1 MEAAKGVVGVID
13 ASECV
18 VIGSGALGSSVA
30 FHLVKAGRQ
39 VALVDKHALGSQTSP
54 RAAGLTSQARSTDLM
69 TQLARRAV
77 RKIEGF
83 KEETGEEIVFHQ
95 PGALKIARMPDHVE
109 QLRRE
114 VERGQRIG
122 TGVEMISPS
131 EARAKNPFL
140 HTTGILGVIYS
151 PTDLYLEPSQIPNL
165 YTRAAARQGMTMLPD
180 TLVTG
185 IATRNGAVSG
195 VETEHGTIRCETV
208 VDAAGAWLRAVAAL
222 TGAKVAV
229 VPTRHQ
235 LLITEPIEGVDET
248 QPITRIIDANVY
260 ARPDEGGLM
269 LGGYEQ
275 NPLQYGA
282 QALPARFDIADL
294 PLDLGVLRG
303 FANAVREQLPVFE
316 GVPKKIKLRV
326 HRGGLPTMTA
336 DGEHTVGPVPGVRGL
351 YVAGGCCVGG
361 LSMAPA
367 IGEALA
373 AWITDGTP
381 PMDLSPLAPG
391 REGAMDEEALK
402 VACRLQYAHHYWGR
416 VPPS

>member
-1 MEAAKGVVGVID
+1 MID

-30 FHLVKAGRQ
+30 FHLAKAGKQ

-54 RAAGLTSQARSTDLM
+54 RAAGLTSQARGTDLM
-69 TQLARRAV
+69 TQLAKRAV
-77 RKIEGF
+77 RKIEKF
-83 KEETGEEIVFHQ
+83 KEETGEEITFYQ
-95 PGALKIARMPDHVE
+95 PGALKIARRLDHME
-109 QLRRE
+109 QLKRE
-114 VERGQRIG
+114 VERGRRLG
-122 TGVEMISPS
+122 TGVEMISPM

-151 PTDLYLEPSQIPNL
+151 PTDLYLEPSQVPNL
-165 YTRAAARQGMTMLPD
+165 YARAAERHGVTMLPH
-180 TLVTG
+180 TLATG
-185 IATRNGAVSG
+185 IARRNGAVSG
-195 VETEHGTIRCETV
+195 VETEHGTIRCETI

-222 TGAKVAV
+222 SGARVAI

-235 LLITEPIEGVDET
+235 LLITEPIEGVDSM
-248 QPITRIIDANVY
+248 QPITLIIDVNVY

-275 NPLQYGA
+275 TPLQYSA
-282 QALPARFDIADL
+282 HALPARFDIADL
-294 PLDLGVLRG
+294 PLDLAVLRG
-303 FANAVREQLPVFE
+303 FADAVREQLPVFQR
-316 GVPKKIKLRV
+316 VPEEIKLRV

-361 LSMAPA
+361 LSIAPA

-373 AWITDGTP
+373 IWITDGTS

-391 REGAMDEEALK
+391 REGKMDEEALK
-402 VACRLQYAHHYWGR
+402 VACRLRYAHHYWER

>member
-1 MEAAKGVVGVID
+1 MID
-13 ASECV
+13 AAECV

-30 FHLVKAGRQ
+30 FHLARSGRQ
-39 VALVDKHALGSQTSP
+39 VALLDKHALGSQTSP
-54 RAAGLTSQARSTDLM
+54 RAAGLTSQARGTDLM
-69 TQLARRAV
+69 TQLAKRAV

-83 KEETGEEIVFHQ
+83 EAETGEKIVFHQ
-95 PGALKIARMPDHVE
+95 PGALKIARLPEHVE

-114 VERGQRIG
+114 VERGRRMG
-122 TGVEMISPS
+122 TGIEMISPR

-165 YTRAAARQGMTMLPD
+165 YARAAERHGVTMLPH

-222 TGAKVAV
+222 SGAKVAV

-235 LLITEPIEGVDET
+235 LLITEPIEGVDAT
-248 QPITRIIDANVY
+248 QPITRIIDVNVY
-260 ARPDEGGLM
+260 ARPDEAGLM

-275 NPLQYGA
+275 TPLQYDA
-282 QALPARFDIADL
+282 QALPARFDVADL

-303 FANAVREQLPVFE
+303 FADSVRDQLPIFQR
-316 GVPKKIKLRV
+316 VPHAIGLRV

-361 LSMAPA
+361 LSIAPA

-373 AWITDGTP
+373 AWITDGAP
-381 PMDLSPLAPG
+381 PMDMSPLAPG
-391 REGAMDEEALK
+391 REGAMDEDALK
-402 VACRLQYAHHYWGR
+402 AACRLQYAHHYWEHLPR
-416 VPPS
+416 H

>member
-1 MEAAKGVVGVID
+1 MID

-54 RAAGLTSQARSTDLM
+54 RAAGLTSQARGTDLM

-95 PGALKIARMPDHVE
+95 PGALKIARLPEHVE
-109 QLRRE
+109 QLKRE
-114 VERGQRIG
+114 VERGRRFG

-165 YTRAAARQGMTMLPD
+165 YTRAAARQGMTMLPN

-185 IATRNGAVSG
+185 IATRNGAVCG

-235 LLITEPIEGVDET
+235 LLITEPIEGVDVT

-275 NPLQYGA
+275 NPA
-282 QALPARFDIADL
+282 AVRRPRPCRRVSISPICRSISACCA
-294 PLDLGVLRG
+294 VLRMPC
-303 FANAVREQLPVFE
+303 ASSCRCS
-316 GVPKKIKLRV
+316 RV
-326 HRGGLPTMTA
+326 CRRRSNSGSIAA
-336 DGEHTVGPVPGVRGL
+336 D
-351 YVAGGCCVGG
+351 
-361 LSMAPA
+361 
-367 IGEALA
+367 
-373 AWITDGTP
+373 
-381 PMDLSPLAPG
+381 
-391 REGAMDEEALK
+391 
-402 VACRLQYAHHYWGR
+402 CRR
-416 VPPS
+416 

>member
-1 MEAAKGVVGVID
+1 MAMID
-13 ASECV
+13 AAECV

-30 FHLVKAGRQ
+30 FHLAKAGKQ
-39 VALVDKHALGSQTSP
+39 VALLDKHALGSQTSP

-69 TQLARRAV
+69 TQLAKRAV

-83 KEETGEEIVFHQ
+83 EAETGEKLAFHQ
-95 PGALKIARMPDHVE
+95 PGALKIARRAEHVA
-109 QLRRE
+109 QLERE
-114 VERGQRIG
+114 VERGRRIG
-122 TGVEMISPS
+122 TGIEMISPQ

-140 HTTGILGVIYS
+140 HTGGILGVIYS
-151 PTDLYLEPSQIPNL
+151 PTDLYLEPSQIPAG
-165 YTRAAARQGMTMLPD
+165 YARAAARLGVTMLPH

-185 IATRNGAVSG
+185 IATRNGAVTG

-222 TGAKVAV
+222 SGAAVAM

-235 LLITEPIEGVDET
+235 LLITEPIEGVDAK

-275 NPLQYGA
+275 TPLQYDA
-282 QALPARFDIADL
+282 QDLPARFDITDL
-294 PLDLGVLRG
+294 PLDLDVLRG
-303 FANAVREQLPVFE
+303 FADAVREQLPVFQR
-316 GVPKKIKLRV
+316 VPEEIKLRV

-336 DGEHTVGPVPGVRGL
+336 DGEHTVGPVPRVSGL

-361 LSMAPA
+361 LSMSPA

-373 AWITDGTP
+373 AWICDGNP

-391 REGAMDEEALK
+391 REGTLDETALK
-402 VACRLQYAHHYWGR
+402 VACRLHYAHHYWEH
-416 VPPS
+416 VPA